1 MKKSFA
7 LMCYLAA
14 KGGRHSRREL
24 AELSWPKSEELRPG
38 HQVHKQKYPQGS
50 LMKAIVQHKYGSPAV
65 LSLREI
71 DKPVVKDDEVLVRVH
86 AASLHPDVWHV
97 VRGLPYVLR
106 IMGAG
111 LLKPRNNVPGTDVA
125 GHVESVGTDVTLFQ
139 PGDEVFGE
147 SVRGHQWHNGG
158 AYAEYVAVSEDQLAL
173 KPANIT
179 FEQAAAVPTSGIIA
193 LQGLRES
200 GQPQPGQKVL
210 INGAGGGVG
219 TIAVQLAKSYGAD
232 VTGVDS
238 TRKLDLLRS
247 LGADRVIDYT
257 QEDYTQSGER
267 YDYIV
272 NIPGNHS
279 LSECRRALTPKGT
292 YVLIGHDHFGKQGDR
307 FLGGLLRGLK
317 LIVMSPFINQ
327 LPDLSFSMPSK
338 KDSMAVLRDLLQAG
352 EITPVID
359 RTYPLS
365 GVPEAI
371 RYLEGGHA
379 QGKVV
384 ITI

>member
-1 MKKSFA
+1 
-7 LMCYLAA
+7 
-14 KGGRHSRREL
+14 
-24 AELSWPKSEELRPG
+24 
-38 HQVHKQKYPQGS
+38 
-50 LMKAIVQHKYGSPAV
+50 MKAIVQDKYGSPDV
-65 LSLREI
+65 LELREI

-86 AASLHPDVWHV
+86 AASVHPDVWHV
-97 VRGLPYVLR
+97 VRGWPYALR
-106 IMGAG
+106 LMGAG
-111 LLKPRNNVPGTDVA
+111 LLKPKNCVPGTDVA
-125 GHVESVGTDVTLFQ
+125 GHVESVGKNVTQFQ

-147 SVRGHQWHNGG
+147 TSRQWQWHNGG
-158 AYAEYVAVSEDQLAL
+158 AYAEYVSVPEDVLAL
-173 KPANIT
+173 KPAGIT
-179 FEQAAAVPTSGIIA
+179 FEQAAAVPSSGFIA
-193 LQGLRES
+193 LSGLRNQ
-200 GQPQPGQKVL
+200 GQVQPGQKVL

-219 TIAVQLAKSYGAD
+219 AIAVQLAKAYGAD

-238 TRKLDLLRS
+238 TRKLDMVQS
-247 LGADRVIDYT
+247 IGADQVIDYT
-257 QEDYTQSGER
+257 QEDFTQSGER

-272 NIPGNHS
+272 DIPGNHS